1 MDQRQTHRVRNLILA
16 VIWTLTALMTIVGP
30 IESVQVTI
38 TAIGVI
44 VVAVL
49 FVAICSLGVLIVV
62 RAGNLIG
69 WLLCTGGLLLAYQY
83 WAWTRDLG
91 PLEEWLG
98 SSVGYTAGLLVVP
111 TLVLLFPDG
120 KLPSPRW
127 WPVRWL
133 GVGALTVGTLS
144 ILFAPVIWGTDDP
157 APFADILPGF
167 LLTAFD
173 ILTGILMI
181 LFLVVAVAS
190 PIVRYRRADPLQ
202 RLQFKMFGY
211 GATVALAGHL
221 AFSAIGLPGVD
232 PVIPG
237 AVSLMALPVAITAAI
252 MRYRLYEIERL
263 ISRTVGYALVVGLL
277 VLIYVIGAVWLPTQI
292 VGGQSPIFVAGST
305 LAVAALFNPI
315 RRRVIHWVER
325 RFHRSRYDA
334 EQVLAEFGDRLKDQI
349 NMDQITNDFIAVIRH
364 TMRPSA
370 AGVWIRE

>member
-1 MDQRQTHRVRNLILA
+1 MDQRQTHRVRNSILA

-38 TAIGVI
+38 TVIGVI

-69 WLLCTGGLLLAYQY
+69 WLLCTGGLVLAYQY

-91 PLEEWLG
+91 PMEEWLG

-133 GVGALTVGTLS
+133 GVGAFTVGTLS
-144 ILFAPVIWGTDDP
+144 ILFAPLIWGTDDP

-181 LFLVVAVAS
+181 VFLVVAVAS

-211 GATVALAGHL
+211 GATVALVGQL

-237 AVSLMALPVAITAAI
+237 AVSLMALPAAITAAI

-263 ISRTVGYALVVGLL
+263 ISRTVGYA
-277 VLIYVIGAVWLPTQI
+277 IVIATLAAVYASGAVWLPTRI
-292 VGGQSPIFVAGST
+292 VGEQSPIFVAGST

-315 RRRVIHWVER
+315 RRRVIHWVDR
-325 RFHRSRYDA
+325 RFYRARYDA
-334 EQVLAEFGDRLKDQI
+334 EQVLAEFGDRLKDQV
-349 NMDQITNDFIAVIRH
+349 DLDRLAEDSIAVIRQ
-364 TMRPSA
+364 TVKPSS